1 MVLSVHTEALYWC
14 NITIVVQ
21 QFCTMVRM
29 ITPFWGVLKVGTDF
43 ALLKTWQHSQQNTE
57 FEDLVTTTTMTNLES

>member
-1 MVLSVHTEALYWC
+1 
-14 NITIVVQ
+14 
-21 QFCTMVRM
+21 MVRM

-43 ALLKTWQHSQQNTE
+43 ALSKYGKKMAHSQAKAE